1 MVGYT
6 IQSETKTETGKEIQI
21 RAIGQLADIC
31 FFTGKMRQGKSYL
44 AKHLLTGVTRSIV
57 WDYNFEHTQKMGI
70 IVHTIRELVFRWNH
84 GIKRIIYQ
92 PYDRSEE
99 HFDRFIKTV
108 SRMQNLVLLIEEV
121 RRYATAKKIS
131 KPLQFLIDTG
141 RHRGIGIWFTSRR
154 MHGIAVDIPF
164 NATHIFAFKQH
175 RPEDLSYLSQFMNP
189 ELVEKL
195 PTLPNYYF
203 LHYISDTGETLIH
216 API

>member
-1 MVGYT
+1 MVGT
-6 IQSETKTETGKEIQI
+6 PVQDKPETQTQKEIGI
-21 RAIGQLADIC
+21 TAIGQLADIC

-44 AKHLLTGVTRSIV
+44 ARHLLVGVSRYIV
-57 WDYNFEHTQKMGI
+57 WDYNFEHTQKMGM
-70 IVHTIRELVFRWNH
+70 VTHDLKQLATMWNKLS
-84 GIKRIIYQ
+84 KRIIYQ

-108 SRMQNLVLLIEEV
+108 SRMQNLVILIEEV

-141 RHRGIGIWFTSRR
+141 RHRGIGLWFTSRR

-175 RPEDLSYLSQFMNP
+175 RPEDLAYLSQFMAP

-203 LHYISDTGETLIH
+203 LHYVSDTGETLIH
-216 API
+216 EPI